1 MRILIVEDEAI
12 VAFSIDDALT
22 ANGQKVVGIARDEPT
37 AMLLA
42 EQYRP
47 DLALVDLSLAH
58 GSSGASVA
66 QNLRERYGIPAIFVS
81 GFPIDCRKVSSHIG
95 ALGCLSKPFQDD
107 ELIESIAVAES
118 VLGGTPPERLP
129 ERLELYMV
137 I

>member
-22 ANGQKVVGIARDEPT
+22 ANGQTVVGIARDEPT

-47 DLALVDLSLAH
+47 DLALVDFSLAR
-58 GSSGASVA
+58 GSSGASVV

-81 GFPIDCRKVSSHIG
+81 GSPIDCRRVSSQIG
-95 ALGCLSKPFQDD
+95 VLGCLSKPFQDD

-118 VLGGTPPERLP
+118 LLGGTPPMRLP

>member
-22 ANGQKVVGIARDEPT
+22 ASGQNVVGIARDETT

-47 DLALVDLSLAH
+47 DLALVDMSLAH
-58 GSSGASVA
+58 GSSGADVA
-66 QNLRERYGIPAIFVS
+66 QNLRERYGIPSIFVS

-107 ELIESIAVAES
+107 ELIQSIAVAES

-129 ERLELYMV
+129 KRLELYM
-137 I
+137 II